1 VVLKFVLKQTM
12 ANAGP
17 STAPFAKCANG
28 FAQDDRSLSRVFARG
43 AVLAW
48 PKSIWRSGFLH
59 RAAHGCV
66 SGFGRND
73 GFLLLRRVKIERQKQ
88 ILPLRGRMT
97 TKKAKATATPTAD
110 SSAALR
116 NDNKNALQNYNE
128 MRCGMTNKN
137 GLRNEEQQ
145 GMTNKN
151 GLRNDWRQGMT
162 NKSKDRSA

>member
-1 VVLKFVLKQTM
+1 M

-88 ILPLRGRMT
+88 ILPVRGRMT
-97 TKKAKATATPTAD
+97 TKKQRQRQHQQQIPP
-110 SSAALR
+110 LR
-116 NDNKNALQNYNE
+116 CGMTNKNALQKYNK
-128 MRCGMTNKN
+128 MQCGMTNKN
-137 GLRNEEQQ
+137 GLGNEEQQ

-151 GLRNDWRQGMT
+151 VLRNDWRQGMT